1 MSKFLITGGAGFIGS
16 HLAESLIGPGHA
28 VRILDNFSTGRKE
41 NLSAVSGKVEMIEG
55 DIRDRNAVRTAVA
68 GMDFVLHQAALVSVT
83 QSVEN
88 PEETLA
94 VNVGGTL
101 NVFQAAREAR
111 VRKVV
116 LASSCAVYGAGP
128 IPARED
134 QPLMP
139 LSPYAASKLSD
150 EALAAAFTHSY
161 GLPCVCLR
169 YFNVFGPRQ
178 DFHSPYSGVI
188 AIFIDRAVAGMP
200 VTIFGDGR
208 QTRDFIYVGD
218 VVRANLLACGSDG
231 ADGRAVN
238 IGTGR
243 GRSLLE
249 LSSELGAL
257 CGARMKLEFSAP
269 RAGDIRHSRCAPG
282 RARSLLGF
290 RPQMDFR
297 TGLEATL
304 RWQREGSGAKAK

>member
-16 HLAESLIGPGHA
+16 HLAENLVGRGHA
-28 VRILDNFSTGRKE
+28 VRILDNFSTGRRE
-41 NLSAVSGKVEMIEG
+41 NLSAVSGKVEILEG
-55 DIRDRNAVRTAVA
+55 DIRDRDAVRTAAA
-68 GMDFVLHQAALVSVT
+68 GVDFILHQAALVSVT

-94 VNVGGTL
+94 INVGGTL
-101 NVFQAAREAR
+101 TVLEAAREAR

-116 LASSCAVYGAGP
+116 LASSCAVYGAGR
-128 IPARED
+128 IPAREE
-134 QPLMP
+134 QAAMP
-139 LSPYAASKLSD
+139 LSPYAASKLAA
-150 EALAAAFTHSY
+150 EAFALSYVSSY
-161 GLPCVCLR
+161 GMPCVCLR

-188 AIFIDRAVAGMP
+188 AIFIARALAGQL

-218 VVRANLLACGSDG
+218 VARANLLACESDR

-249 LSSELGAL
+249 LRSELESAS
-257 CGARMKLEFSAP
+257 GARLKLEFSAP
-269 RAGDIRHSRCAPG
+269 RPGDIRHSRCAPA
-282 RARSLLGF
+282 RARSLLSF
-290 RPQMDFR
+290 SAQADFR
-297 TGLEATL
+297 AGLEATL
-304 RWQREGSGAKAK
+304 RWQRDGQGARAK

>member
-1 MSKFLITGGAGFIGS
+1 LNKYLITGGAGFIGS
-16 HLAESLIGPGHA
+16 HIAETLVERGHS

-41 NLSAVSGKVEMIEG
+41 NLSAVSGRVEILEG
-55 DIRDRNAVRTAVA
+55 DIRDGNSVRKAVA
-68 GMDFVLHQAALVSVT
+68 GMDFVFHEAALVSVS

-101 NVFQAAREAR
+101 NVLQAAREAG
-111 VRKVV
+111 VHKVV
-116 LASSCAVYGAGP
+116 LASSCAVYGAGS
-128 IPARED
+128 IPAREE
-134 QPLMP
+134 QPTIP
-139 LSPYAASKLSD
+139 LSPYAASKLAG
-150 EALAAAFTHSY
+150 EAFAQSY
-161 GLPCVCLR
+161 FSSFRLPCVCLR

-188 AIFIDRAVAGMP
+188 AIFIAHAAAGAP
-200 VTIFGDGR
+200 VTIYGDGR

-218 VVRANLLACGSDG
+218 VVRANLLACESDR
-231 ADGRAVN
+231 ADGRALN

-249 LSSELGAL
+249 LRSELETL
-257 CGARMKLEFSAP
+257 TGARMKLEMSDP
-269 RAGDIRHSRCAPG
+269 RTGDIRHSRCAPN
-282 RARSLLGF
+282 RARALLGF
-290 RPQMDFR
+290 TPRTDFR

-304 RWQREGSGAKAK
+304 RWQRDGSGAKAK